1 MPDVR
6 APEEEGLAQ
15 IIRPGHRF
23 GPREKNP
30 IPREACSG
38 VGAFCTCPQLHAFGY
53 EMGLKAVDEKP
64 ARAIGTLV
72 HAALAYRY
80 GALLPE
86 RPAWM
91 VYPTPQAPDPRE
103 ALWTIGGGNYE
114 AKVEA
119 LRIFDAYQAYYPT
132 PRWRPVLVEHQFE
145 VVINLPSG
153 PVRYTLRMDLLGHD
167 VYDGALCLVDHKSA
181 YKLSKNT
188 GLDYR
193 TDREMLTA
201 LWLCRANGYN
211 VQRVVI
217 NAMTKEH
224 PTPRF
229 GQFDVPISDEAY
241 GRILDDTA
249 YLLQQMRNVK
259 QTFPDP
265 TKRPRSYEQ
274 CLRKYGICDMRA
286 LCSDGPHRLSEFT
299 KKW

>member
-6 APEEEGLAQ
+6 APEESGLAQ

-38 VGAFCTCPQLHAFGY
+38 VGSFCTCPQLYGLGY
-53 EMGLKAVDEKP
+53 EAGLKAVDEKP
-64 ARAIGTLV
+64 ARKVGTLAHV
-72 HAALAYRY
+72 GLAYRY

-103 ALWTIGGGNYE
+103 ALWTIGGGDHE

-119 LRIFDAYQAYYPT
+119 LRVFDAYQAYYPT

-145 VVINLPSG
+145 VIIQLPSG
-153 PVRYTLRMDLLGHD
+153 PVRYTLRIDLLGYD
-167 VYDGALCLVDHKSA
+167 VYDHKTA
-181 YKLSKNT
+181 YKITKNVGLS
-188 GLDYR
+188 YR

-201 LWLCRANGYN
+201 LWLCRGNGYN

-224 PTPRF
+224 PQPHF

-241 GRILDDTA
+241 QRIGADTA
-249 YLLQQMRNVK
+249 YLLQRMRDVK
-259 QTFPDP
+259 AAYPNPLQ
-265 TKRPRSYEQ
+265 RPRSYEA
-274 CLRKYGICDMRA
+274 CVRKYGVCDMYPI
-286 LCSDGPHRLSEFT
+286 CSDGPHRLSEFT